1 MGGLGNAAAPIIQFT
16 MRKLASVFLFIGL
29 ANGLAAETKF
39 APTDWP
45 NWRGLTSDG
54 QALLVDGLPTK
65 WSETKNI
72 VWKTPIPGRGHGTPT
87 VVGERIYLATA
98 DEDEM
103 FQAVLC
109 VDKADGKVV
118 WQTKVHEGQFAIG
131 LNTNASHAG
140 TVVVHDGERLFVNF
154 VIGNQA
160 FASAIGLDGKI
171 LWQKP
176 LGKYKVHQGYGS
188 SPMVY
193 RDIVVVKAD
202 TKIGGAIIGL
212 DKKTGREIWRRERP
226 KIPNYTTPVVV
237 EAAGR
242 LQMVFCGC
250 ELITSLD
257 PLTGKKLWEVPG
269 STQECVSTLVT
280 DGTHIFVSGGW
291 PKNHTAAIVADGS
304 GKIAWQ
310 NTARVYVPSMLIRD
324 GFLYVTMDAG
334 FAICWDAKTGRPQWK
349 ERLGG
354 KFFTSPVMAG
364 NRIYGTNLDGK
375 TFVFEANPDEFKPIA
390 TNQLG
395 DEVYASPVV
404 SGNRLYLRVAFKDS
418 ERREFLYAIG
428 GK

>member
-1 MGGLGNAAAPIIQFT
+1 
-16 MRKLASVFLFIGL
+16 
-29 ANGLAAETKF
+29 
-39 APTDWP
+39 
-45 NWRGLTSDG
+45 
-54 QALLVDGLPTK
+54 
-65 WSETKNI
+65 
-72 VWKTPIPGRGHGTPT
+72 
-87 VVGERIYLATA
+87 
-98 DEDEM
+98 
-103 FQAVLC
+103 
-109 VDKADGKVV
+109 
-118 WQTKVHEGQFAIG
+118 
-131 LNTNASHAG
+131 
-140 TVVVHDGERLFVNF
+140 
-154 VIGNQA
+154 
-160 FASAIGLDGKI
+160 
-171 LWQKP
+171 
-176 LGKYKVHQGYGS
+176 
-188 SPMVY
+188 
-193 RDIVVVKAD
+193 
-202 TKIGGAIIGL
+202 
-212 DKKTGREIWRRERP
+212 
-226 KIPNYTTPVVV
+226 
-237 EAAGR
+237 
-242 LQMVFCGC
+242 MVFCGC

-304 GKIAWQ
+304 GKVAWQ

-404 SGNRLYLRVAFKDS
+404 SGNRLYLRVAFKDG

>member
-1 MGGLGNAAAPIIQFT
+1 
-16 MRKLASVFLFIGL
+16 
-29 ANGLAAETKF
+29 
-39 APTDWP
+39 
-45 NWRGLTSDG
+45 
-54 QALLVDGLPTK
+54 
-65 WSETKNI
+65 
-72 VWKTPIPGRGHGTPT
+72 
-87 VVGERIYLATA
+87 
-98 DEDEM
+98 
-103 FQAVLC
+103 VLC
-109 VDKADGKVV
+109 IDKANGKVV

-131 LNTNASHAG
+131 LNKNASHAG
-140 TVVVHDGERLFVNF
+140 TAVVHDGERLFVNF

-160 FASAIGLDGKI
+160 YATAISLNGKI

-176 LGKYKVHQGYGS
+176 IGKYRVHQGYGS

-202 TKIGGAIIGL
+202 TKIGGTICGL
-212 DKKTGREIWRRERP
+212 DKKTGREIWRQERP
-226 KIPNYTTPVVV
+226 KIPNYTTPIVV

-304 GKIAWQ
+304 GKVAWQ

-354 KFFTSPVMAG
+354 AFFTSPVMVG
-364 NRIYGTNLDGK
+364 NRIYGTNRDGK
-375 TFVFEANPDEFKPIA
+375 TFVFEANPKEFKPIA

-404 SGNRLYLRVAFKDS
+404 SGERLYLRVAFKDG
-418 ERREFLYAIG
+418 ERREVLYAIG